1 MVYLLN
7 LMIYDDLPNK
17 KWWLT
22 QNLRPKISAAAL
34 EIRALHLF
42 PRAGD
47 QLRPQTHRIIRGAPG
62 DFFSPGEVGFHCLA
76 GYEHKMIIM
85 G

>member
-1 MVYLLN
+1 MTHLLN
-7 LMIYDDLPNK
+7 IMIYDDLHNK

-62 DFFSPGEVGFHCLA
+62 DFCSAVGFHFLA
-76 GYEHKMIIM
+76 GYEHKMIM